1 VFLGKLSRGDQ
12 KRLAFQKGNR
22 DAGLIDFFTS
32 TAGKVIVVR
41 SQGAQRGASSPRGEP
56 GRWTRRFRRLLR
68 KVFCVAASVAFGW
81 GGGLQL
87 QAQGS
92 GLAARSE
99 EARQDMEA
107 GRYTAAI
114 QIYRGL
120 LRALP
125 QNIGLTLDL
134 GLALHSAGRYQEAVP
149 QFEKVVRQE
158 PDKAPVWLLLGL
170 DDLRLKQPSR
180 AQQALERVVQLEPE
194 NRKAHLE
201 LAECFMDLH
210 RPAEAVTH
218 FERVAELDPQDPRA
232 WQGIGLAYVALSQ
245 ATFKE
250 VEKASGGKAYAKVL
264 LAQSLMDRNQFHLAF
279 ELYREALADNPGLHA
294 AYEGLATIYQKSGHA
309 DWATAEKAKEQHL
322 PPVDCQ
328 RQPVECD
335 FQAHRYRE
343 VLKKTAPSHSAEA
356 LYWRAM
362 AFEQLAQRAFDHL
375 RNLPPSP
382 AAYSLMAEAYRILGR
397 YDLAVVEWEK
407 ALKLA
412 PNDAYVQEGLAKALW
427 INRQY
432 GDAKRW
438 LEKIIVK
445 NPEDPDLNFELGDSL
460 LYSQDNA
467 AKALPYLEKAVK
479 GAPGD
484 LAARAALGRAY
495 MRLNEPEK
503 AIPCFKAS
511 LSFGPQGTIYYQL
524 AQAYERVG
532 EHALAK
538 QAMAQFEAISKAARA
553 RKRKDLAGMQILPP

>member
-1 VFLGKLSRGDQ
+1 
-12 KRLAFQKGNR
+12 
-22 DAGLIDFFTS
+22 
-32 TAGKVIVVR
+32 
-41 SQGAQRGASSPRGEP
+41 
-56 GRWTRRFRRLLR
+56 
-68 KVFCVAASVAFGW
+68 
-81 GGGLQL
+81 
-87 QAQGS
+87 
-92 GLAARSE
+92 
-99 EARQDMEA
+99 MEA

-114 QIYRGL
+114 HIYRGL

-170 DDLRLKQPSR
+170 DELHLQQPVR
-180 AQQALERVVQLEPE
+180 AQQALERVVRLEPG

-201 LAECFMDLH
+201 LAECFMDLQ
-210 RPAEAVTH
+210 RPAEAATH
-218 FERVAELDPQDPRA
+218 FERAAKLDPQDPKA

-245 ATFKE
+245 GTYAE
-250 VEKASGGKAYAKVL
+250 VEKVPGGKAYAKVL
-264 LAQSLMDRNQFHLAF
+264 MAQSLMNRNQFHLAF
-279 ELYREALADNPGLHA
+279 ELYREALADNPGLRA

-309 DWATAEKAKEQHL
+309 DWSTVERAKEQQL
-322 PPVDCQ
+322 PPLNCQ
-328 RQPVECD
+328 TQPVECD
-335 FQAHRYRE
+335 FQARRYRQ
-343 VLKKTAPSHSAEA
+343 VLKKTSQSHSAET

-382 AAYSLMAEAYRILGR
+382 AAYGLMAEAYRILGR

-427 INRQY
+427 LNRQY
-432 GDAKRW
+432 GEAKQW
-438 LEKIIVK
+438 LEKIIAK
-445 NPEDPDLNFELGDSL
+445 NPEDPNLNFELGDSL
-460 LYSQDNA
+460 LYSQENA
-467 AKALPYLEKAVK
+467 AKALPYLEKAVR
-479 GAPGD
+479 GAPRD

-495 MRLNEPEK
+495 VRLNEPAK

-524 AQAYERVG
+524 AQAYERAG
-532 EHALAK
+532 EHALGK
-538 QAMAQFEAISKAARA
+538 QAMAQFEAISKAAQA
-553 RKRKDLAGMQILPP
+553 RKRKDLEGMQILPP